1 MQQQFIPH
9 HRTSMRLRR
18 PFALIPLIALPLLAA
33 CSGGDGRTVLT
44 VYSPHGR
51 EMLSAFEKRFEAAH
65 PDIDLQY
72 VDMGSQEV
80 MDRVRS
86 ERANPQADIWW
97 GAPSSMFQRAAD
109 DSLLARSAPSWA
121 SVTPAD
127 ARDPQGYWYGTYL
140 TPEVIAYN
148 SELVSAAQAPKD
160 WDEVL
165 DPRWKGKLLIRDPMA
180 SGTMRTIFGM
190 VVQRGIRATGDTAQG
205 FAWLRRLDANTKQ
218 YVLNPT
224 MLYQMLAKQEGH
236 ITLWALPDIEMVRA
250 KYNYPIDY
258 VIPTSGTPQIIDGV
272 AVVRGAPSPEA
283 AKTFMEFVG
292 GNAAVVPAVR
302 DFYRLP
308 VRTDFPMDS
317 MPERLRAARRAIKPE
332 PMDWKQLQE
341 RESEWM
347 RYWDENV
354 RGRGSR

>member
-1 MQQQFIPH
+1 
-9 HRTSMRLRR
+9 MRLRR
-18 PFALIPLIALPLLAA
+18 PFALIPSIALPLLAA
-33 CSGGDGRTVLT
+33 CSGGDGRAVLT

-51 EMLSAFEKRFEAAH
+51 EMLSAFEKRFETAH

-97 GAPSSMFQRAAD
+97 GAPSSMFQQAAD
-109 DSLLARSAPSWA
+109 DSLLAPSSPSWGA
-121 SVTPAD
+121 ALPAGT
-127 ARDPQGYWYGTYL
+127 RDPQGRWYGTYL

-148 SELVSAAQAPKD
+148 GKAVPAAEAPKD
-160 WDEVL
+160 WDDVL
-165 DPRWKGKLLIRDPMA
+165 DPKWKGKLLIRDPMA

-190 VVQRGIRATGDTAQG
+190 VVQRGLRATGDTAAG
-205 FAWLRRLDANTKQ
+205 FTWLRRLDANTKQ

-224 MLYQMLAKQEGH
+224 MLYQMLAREEGLV
-236 ITLWALPDIEMVRA
+236 TLWALPDIEMVRE
-250 KYNYPIDY
+250 KYKYPIEY
-258 VIPTSGTPQIIDGV
+258 VIPSSGTPQIVDAV
-272 AVVRGAPSPEA
+272 AIVRGAPNPEA
-283 AKTFMEFVG
+283 AKVFMEYVG
-292 GNAAVVPAVR
+292 GTAALIPAVR

-308 VRTDFPMDS
+308 VRADFPMDS
-317 MPERLRAARRAIKPE
+317 MPPRLRAAQAAIKPE

-347 RYWDENV
+347 RYWDEHV
-354 RGRGSR
+354 RDRGGR

>member
-1 MQQQFIPH
+1 
-9 HRTSMRLRR
+9 MRLCR
-18 PFALIPLIALPLLAA
+18 PFALIPSIALPLLAA

-97 GAPSSMFQRAAD
+97 GAPSSMFQQAAD
-109 DSLLARSAPSWA
+109 DSLLAPSSPSWGA
-121 SVTPAD
+121 ALPAGT
-127 ARDPQGYWYGTYL
+127 RDPQGRWYGTYL

-148 SELVSAAQAPKD
+148 AKVVPAAQAPKD
-160 WDEVL
+160 WDDVL
-165 DPRWKGKLLIRDPMA
+165 DPQWKGKLLIRDPMA

-190 VVQRGIRATGDTAQG
+190 VMQRGLRATGDTAAG
-205 FAWLRRLDANTKQ
+205 FTWLRRLDANTKQ

-224 MLYQMLAKQEGH
+224 MLYQMLAREEGLV
-236 ITLWALPDIEMVRA
+236 TLWALPDIEMVRE
-250 KYNYPIDY
+250 KYKYPIEY
-258 VIPTSGTPQIIDGV
+258 AIPSSGTPQIVDAV
-272 AVVRGAPSPEA
+272 AIVRGAPNPEA
-283 AKTFMEFVG
+283 AKVFMEYVG
-292 GNAAVVPAVR
+292 GTAALVPAVR

-308 VRTDFPMDS
+308 VRADFPMDS
-317 MPERLRAARRAIKPE
+317 MPPRLRAAQAAIKPE

-347 RYWDENV
+347 RYWDEHV
-354 RGRGSR
+354 RDRGGR